1 MWNMHFW
8 PSAWQIFY
16 TDIVCGVRDK
26 YQVYVYMMMI
36 IQLAS
41 AISLDVRQM
50 VLYHYA
56 TGGKQM

>member
-1 MWNMHFW
+1 M
-8 PSAWQIFY
+8 Y
-16 TDIVCGVRDK
+16 TCVPKYLKIPLKMLIVCGVRDK

-50 VLYHYA
+50 VLYPYA